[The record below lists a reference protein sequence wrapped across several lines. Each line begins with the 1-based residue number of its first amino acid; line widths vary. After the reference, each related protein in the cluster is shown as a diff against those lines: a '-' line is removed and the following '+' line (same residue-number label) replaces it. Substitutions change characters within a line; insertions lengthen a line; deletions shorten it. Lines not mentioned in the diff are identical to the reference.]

1 MTTKFD
7 DLFESLRYL
16 IAGDGDEEMLAEAIE
31 IALMKDPAAPTAT
44 IARMF
49 WHMQEGG

>member
-7 DLFESLRYL
+7 DIYESLRYL
-16 IAGDGDEEMLAEAIE
+16 VVYDGDEDLLTEAIE
-31 IALMKDPAAPTAT
+31 IALMKDPTAPVSS
-44 IARMF
+44 IARLY

>member
-1 MTTKFD
+1 MTTKYE

-16 IAGDGDEEMLAEAIE
+16 IAYEGDEELLGEAIE
-31 IALMKDPAAPTAT
+31 IALMKDPAAPVAT

>member
-7 DLFESLRYL
+7 DIYESLRYL
-16 IAGDGDEEMLAEAIE
+16 VVYDGDEDLLTEAIE

-49 WHMQEGG
+49 FHMQEGG